1 MMLEATYKITTPMFI
16 AGAEQEKT
24 PELRPPSFKGL
35 LRFWF
40 RAIALPRL
48 GDWRK
53 VQKLENEIFG
63 STDRQSSFYLDLDI
77 LDIAEEKNKS
87 IGDFKEKYGLIYLG
101 HGLVNYKG
109 ELQRLH
115 YTSSSIFNLRL
126 LFKEKEGEITEKA
139 KLFLPLTLKAL
150 GFFGGAGARSRR
162 GFGSLSLL
170 SLSLDGQKIW
180 EPPNNVDELIED
192 QRELINE
199 LGIKTEEESG
209 LPDYTAFSSK
219 TKIWIGK
226 TGSQAIDVLNEI
238 GLELLRYRSYGK
250 NKNGKH
256 ILSNGEAAEPN
267 FKSDHDLLM
276 QFCQTGELENFPD
289 RMVFGLPHN
298 YYFSSTRTK
307 YNVQIHPIGKANR
320 RASPLFIHIHE
331 LANDSY
337 AAVLSLFPVRFLPQ
351 NTTISISVK
360 ERRTP
365 NERYEN
371 KFNKRINYNKESA
384 EYQII
389 ENFMERSAFS
399 HKVVVW
405 P

>member
-1 MMLEATYKITTPMFI
+1 
-16 AGAEQEKT
+16 
-24 PELRPPSFKGL
+24 
-35 LRFWF
+35 
-40 RAIALPRL
+40 
-48 GDWRK
+48 
-53 VQKLENEIFG
+53 
-63 STDRQSSFYLDLDI
+63 
-77 LDIAEEKNKS
+77 
-87 IGDFKEKYGLIYLG
+87 
-101 HGLVNYKG
+101 
-109 ELQRLH
+109 
-115 YTSSSIFNLRL
+115 
-126 LFKEKEGEITEKA
+126 
-139 KLFLPLTLKAL
+139 
-150 GFFGGAGARSRR
+150 
-162 GFGSLSLL
+162 
-170 SLSLDGQKIW
+170 
-180 EPPNNVDELIED
+180 
-192 QRELINE
+192 
-199 LGIKTEEESG
+199 
-209 LPDYTAFSSK
+209 
-219 TKIWIGK
+219 
-226 TGSQAIDVLNEI
+226 
-238 GLELLRYRSYGK
+238 
-250 NKNGKH
+250 
-256 ILSNGEAAEPN
+256 
-267 FKSDHDLLM
+267 
-276 QFCQTGELENFPD
+276 
-289 RMVFGLPHN
+289 MVFGLPHN